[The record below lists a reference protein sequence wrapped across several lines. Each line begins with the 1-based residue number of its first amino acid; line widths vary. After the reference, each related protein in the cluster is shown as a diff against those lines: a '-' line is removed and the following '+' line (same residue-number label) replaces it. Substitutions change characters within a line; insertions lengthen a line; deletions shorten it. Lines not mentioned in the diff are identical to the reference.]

1 MSDTRC
7 IENGQEWPRR
17 YTGAELKTIWKAA
30 GVETV
35 DPDLEE
41 NLQDVVIAFQWA
53 SYADPGS
60 GALYRSSK
68 ERRDQLSYIITL
80 CGAQAITE
88 EIYKSLDELDAVTSQ
103 LLGPINRDNLRAIA
117 RAAYRARAELQ
128 SRGPDP
134 GRSRR
139 QFIYD
144 HLILIFECATGL
156 LPGRSVHDR
165 EQGRFTAFVR
175 AALAPFRAEMG
186 CEDDIKHALHK
197 YKARLGKRENPIK
210 EAKTSAL
217 SIR

>member
-1 MSDTRC
+1 MSDTHC

-35 DPDLEE
+35 NPDLEE
-41 NLQDVVIAFQWA
+41 KLQEAVKAYQWA
-53 SYADPGS
+53 SSADPGS
-60 GALYRSSK
+60 GGFYRSSK
-68 ERRDQLSYIITL
+68 ERWNQLSYIIKL
-80 CGAQAITE
+80 CGTQASAE
-88 EIYKSLDELDAVTSQ
+88 EIGKSLDELDAVTSQ

-156 LPGRSVHDR
+156 LPGRSVHDQ

-175 AALAPFRAEMG
+175 AALAPFKAEMG
-186 CEDDIKHALHK
+186 CEADIKHALHK
-197 YKARLGKRENPIK
+197 YKVRQ
-210 EAKTSAL
+210 AKKSD
-217 SIR
+217 